1 LTQTAGRG
9 RALVTGGAG
18 FIGSHLID
26 LLLRQGYAVRI
37 LDALSPQV
45 HPAGRPSYLD
55 AEAELR
61 VGDVRDPD
69 AVRAALRDA
78 DVVVHFA
85 AAVGVGQ
92 SMYEAVHY
100 SSVNVVGTATLLEAI
115 VKEKLRPRKVLV
127 ASSMSIY
134 GEGLYS
140 CPSCGPQSP
149 RPRPS
154 EQLARRDWAMRCSR
168 CGAVMEPE
176 ATPEEKPCHP
186 TSVYA
191 VNKRDQE
198 EMVLAVCRSIGVPAV
213 AMRFFNAYGERQA
226 LSNPYTGVAAI
237 FSSALL
243 NRKRPLVFEDGAQR
257 RDFIHVSDIVEGCAL
272 ALQNDGVQDEVFNLG
287 TGVGTTL
294 LELLTLLSAQIS
306 AGGVEPQI
314 LGTFREGDI
323 RACYADVRRARERL
337 GFAPRV
343 SLPQGVR
350 ELARWVES
358 QSSVDLSASA
368 LDELR
373 RHELAR

>member
-1 LTQTAGRG
+1 LTQTTGRG

-18 FIGSHLID
+18 FIGSHLVD
-26 LLLRQGYAVRI
+26 LLLQQGYAVRV

-45 HPAGRPSYLD
+45 HPAGRPAYLNP
-55 AEAELR
+55 EAELQ
-61 VGDVRDPD
+61 VGDVRDAD
-69 AVRAALRDA
+69 AVRAALRGV

-92 SMYEAVHY
+92 STYEAIHY
-100 SSVNVVGTATLLEAI
+100 CSVNVLGTATLLEVM
-115 VKEKLRPRKVLV
+115 VKEKIRPRKMLV

-140 CPSCGPQSP
+140 CPSCGPQAP

-154 EQLARRDWAMRCSR
+154 AQLARRDWAMRCAR
-168 CGAVMEPE
+168 CGAAMEPE
-176 ATPEEKPCHP
+176 GTPEEKPCHP

-213 AMRFFNAYGERQA
+213 AMRFFNVYGARQA

-257 RDFIHVSDIVEGCAL
+257 RDFIHVSDIVAGCAL
-272 ALQNDGVQDEVFNLG
+272 ALHADGVRDEVFNLG
-287 TGVGTTL
+287 TGTGTTL
-294 LELLTLLSAQIS
+294 LELLSLLRAELP
-306 AGGVEPQI
+306 AEGVEPEV

-343 SLPQGVR
+343 TLQKGVQ

-358 QSSVDLSASA
+358 QSSVDFSAKA
-368 LDELR
+368 LEELR
-373 RHELAR
+373 RHDLAR

>member
-1 LTQTAGRG
+1 
-9 RALVTGGAG
+9 
-18 FIGSHLID
+18 
-26 LLLRQGYAVRI
+26 
-37 LDALSPQV
+37 
-45 HPAGRPSYLD
+45 
-55 AEAELR
+55 
-61 VGDVRDPD
+61 
-69 AVRAALRDA
+69 
-78 DVVVHFA
+78 
-85 AAVGVGQ
+85 
-92 SMYEAVHY
+92 
-100 SSVNVVGTATLLEAI
+100 
-115 VKEKLRPRKVLV
+115 
-127 ASSMSIY
+127 
-134 GEGLYS
+134 
-140 CPSCGPQSP
+140 
-149 RPRPS
+149 
-154 EQLARRDWAMRCSR
+154 MRCSR